1 MKNSQKTSLK
11 ASYAVTKSYVSEL
24 ESEKHWCLS
33 VTGRT
38 AVWGWTAVKSS
49 ALEVIFGAREVL
61 GWAEM
66 FLICNS
72 GAIHA
77 DQYTDLSQTDC
88 MMFCLA
94 PSTHQRSINHQ
105 ALLFSVSG
113 RASSLLALLFYPR
126 TFIVICS
133 FHFFSVSS
141 HTPHTHTLLVHAHR
155 KKKKD
160 KTPNESSERTSLNKW
175 GSLIHSRGPL
185 QIDLV
190 YFCSIPGDEQKS
202 HLGLR
207 NDIYFPINISI
218 KKVIPISF
226 PETSWV
232 EMKLT
237 SCPVSISLL
246 LTPSHKASIV
256 DQPSI

>member
-105 ALLFSVSG
+105 ALLFSVSAGKVGPVLFLHFYFTPGPLLWYALFIFSLSLHTHHTRTHCLCTHIEKKRKIKRLMNPARG
-113 RASSLLALLFYPR
+113 RAS
-126 TFIVICS
+126 T
-133 FHFFSVSS
+133 
-141 HTPHTHTLLVHAHR
+141 
-155 KKKKD
+155 
-160 KTPNESSERTSLNKW
+160 NEGLW
-175 GSLIHSRGPL
+175 
-185 QIDLV
+185 
-190 YFCSIPGDEQKS
+190 SIPG
-202 HLGLR
+202 GLYR
-207 NDIYFPINISI
+207 
-218 KKVIPISF
+218 
-226 PETSWV
+226 
-232 EMKLT
+232 
-237 SCPVSISLL
+237 
-246 LTPSHKASIV
+246 
-256 DQPSI
+256 